1 MTVPAWKVLKILLE
15 TNYKERTVAS
25 FKKIICLVAMV
36 CLVSLTFLGC
46 ETERYTTKFQATPME
61 SVNEDLQIEP
71 EKLIGELDEQMEI
84 ENEKRRSMLLD
95 QAKVEAKKAEAE
107 KSSKPELKNIG
118 EEK

>member
-1 MTVPAWKVLKILLE
+1 
-15 TNYKERTVAS
+15 
-25 FKKIICLVAMV
+25 
-36 CLVSLTFLGC
+36 
-46 ETERYTTKFQATPME
+46 ME

-107 KSSKPELKNIG
+107 KSSKPEFKNID
-118 EEK
+118 EVK